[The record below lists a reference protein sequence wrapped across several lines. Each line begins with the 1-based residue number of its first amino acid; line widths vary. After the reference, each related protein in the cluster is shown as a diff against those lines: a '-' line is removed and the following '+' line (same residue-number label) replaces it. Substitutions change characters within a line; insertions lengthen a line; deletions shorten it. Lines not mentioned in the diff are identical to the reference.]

1 MDSAYP
7 IIKDEF
13 KDDIELKIAY
23 CQDAN
28 AAAWEDLWFSQ
39 YLADKYNLN
48 FEGEGIA
55 GSGLGERKNIMF
67 SSGDLPDI
75 MMEMWVSNSEILK
88 YGVEEGMLLKMDE
101 YISEELT
108 PGIWHFL
115 YGDYASEGLT
125 VRLRTGISIRCLTLF
140 PEKIPRHMAL
150 SRFISLIWRQ
160 WGWMAFPRRWTNS
173 WIFCTRSRNR
183 IPRAWEAKTCIPGAE
198 A

>member
-115 YGDYASEGLT
+115 YGDYASERIDCTAPDGHIYTLPY
-125 VRLRTGISIRCLTLF
+125 LISRENPAAHGTFSIY
-140 PEKIPRHMAL
+140 KD
-150 SRFISLIWRQ
+150 
-160 WGWMAFPRRWTNS
+160 
-173 WIFCTRSRNR
+173 
-183 IPRAWEAKTCIPGAE
+183 
-198 A
+198 

>member
-67 SSGDLPDI
+67 SSGDLPNI

-88 YGVEEGMLLKMDE
+88 YGVEEGMLLKMD
-101 YISEELT
+101 
-108 PGIWHFL
+108 
-115 YGDYASEGLT
+115 
-125 VRLRTGISIRCLTLF
+125 
-140 PEKIPRHMAL
+140 
-150 SRFISLIWRQ
+150 
-160 WGWMAFPRRWTNS
+160 
-173 WIFCTRSRNR
+173 
-183 IPRAWEAKTCIPGAE
+183 
-198 A
+198 